1 MAVEPT
7 PVRSLGTKGAD
18 GCVLLRDVS
27 LAYRDGGEE
36 EVLRLITETMD
47 LSSASDELI
56 RRADGWAQTYHL
68 HPARANIVRCL
79 ELPESARVLEIG
91 AGCGAITRYLGE
103 TCMLVDALEPVPVR
117 AAATRA
123 RTRDLDNVEVF
134 VGDLADVPVDAAY
147 DVIVVIGVLEY
158 VGEGNADCAPY
169 REFLRGI
176 RDRLVDGGTLVLAI
190 ENQLGVKYLAG
201 SPEDHS
207 GRVFDSLEGYPV
219 GSPARTFSRRQLREL
234 FLAAGLNPS
243 FRIAFP
249 DYKITRTVLGEF
261 PAAVR
266 SLLYRIPGFPSP
278 DWSAPRP
285 PLVDERSLW
294 RSLVEAGLEFE
305 TGNSF
310 LVLGAKGTPTSEL
323 WPADIAARFYSIGRR
338 ARLSAETVVRID
350 GDSVRFVR
358 EPLTDD
364 KPLPDDRFAVVGS
377 DHPYEA
383 GQDLLSYVATN
394 PDVDLPALLA
404 GWQAKIHE
412 GHVGDDA
419 ETLDIVPHNLILR
432 ADGALRVIDVELVGR
447 VPNAQIVR
455 RGLFWMAYHVAR
467 ASPAGRWGDARTVR
481 DVAVQ
486 LGEAAGLDAHGDW
499 LEMALREELAVQLE
513 VQNGPPLGLTDQ
525 EWAQQFEI
533 DLRARLDER
542 LADLPLGDRLPDR
555 MRALGEHAEAQRRVT
570 DDALQLH
577 RAAIA
582 DLQGALAALRED
594 FAEAEA
600 RYDELANSRAVRLAN
615 RCRRG
620 LERSLP
626 TGTRRRDLF
635 RRATGGS
642 S

>member
-1 MAVEPT
+1 
-7 PVRSLGTKGAD
+7 
-18 GCVLLRDVS
+18 
-27 LAYRDGGEE
+27 
-36 EVLRLITETMD
+36 
-47 LSSASDELI
+47 
-56 RRADGWAQTYHL
+56 
-68 HPARANIVRCL
+68 
-79 ELPESARVLEIG
+79 
-91 AGCGAITRYLGE
+91 
-103 TCMLVDALEPVPVR
+103 LV
-117 AAATRA
+117 
-123 RTRDLDNVEVF
+123 
-134 VGDLADVPVDAAY
+134 G
-147 DVIVVIGVLEY
+147 
-158 VGEGNADCAPY
+158 
-169 REFLRGI
+169 
-176 RDRLVDGGTLVLAI
+176 
-190 ENQLGVKYLAG
+190 
-201 SPEDHS
+201 
-207 GRVFDSLEGYPV
+207 
-219 GSPARTFSRRQLREL
+219 
-234 FLAAGLNPS
+234 
-243 FRIAFP
+243 
-249 DYKITRTVLGEF
+249 
-261 PAAVR
+261 
-266 SLLYRIPGFPSP
+266 
-278 DWSAPRP
+278 
-285 PLVDERSLW
+285 
-294 RSLVEAGLEFE
+294 
-305 TGNSF
+305 
-310 LVLGAKGTPTSEL
+310 
-323 WPADIAARFYSIGRR
+323 
-338 ARLSAETVVRID
+338 
-350 GDSVRFVR
+350 

-412 GHVGDDA
+412 GHAGDDA

-467 ASPAGRWGDARTVR
+467 ASPVGRWGDARTVR

-513 VQNGPPLGLTDQ
+513 VQNGPPLGLTEQ
-525 EWAQQFEI
+525 QWAQQFEI

-570 DDALQLH
+570 DDALHQH
-577 RAAIA
+577 RAAGA
-582 DLQGALAALRED
+582 DLQGAIAAVRED

-615 RCRRG
+615 RYRQG